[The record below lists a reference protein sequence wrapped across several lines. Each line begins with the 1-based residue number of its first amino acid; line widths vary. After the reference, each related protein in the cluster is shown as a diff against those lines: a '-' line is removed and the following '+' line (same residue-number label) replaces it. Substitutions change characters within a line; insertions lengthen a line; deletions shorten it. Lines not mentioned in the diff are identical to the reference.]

1 MSHPKHPVGGSW
13 RGYINGHVNKTE
25 TNIRCE
31 KITIE
36 LDRNLAWALCNLLTD
51 AHLSGPDIHL
61 EADQRTGLTNL
72 GAAIGRFIDHPAT
85 NNGLP
90 EDERVVK

>member
-1 MSHPKHPVGGSW
+1 MSHPNHPIGGSW

-25 TNIRCE
+25 TCVRCE

-36 LDRNLAWALCNLLTD
+36 LDRHLAWALCNLLTD
-51 AHLSGPDIHL
+51 AHLGAPEVHL
-61 EADQRTGLTNL
+61 EADQRIGLANL
-72 GAAIGRFIDHPAT
+72 GAAIGRFIDHHAT

-90 EDERVVK
+90 EGVRVVK